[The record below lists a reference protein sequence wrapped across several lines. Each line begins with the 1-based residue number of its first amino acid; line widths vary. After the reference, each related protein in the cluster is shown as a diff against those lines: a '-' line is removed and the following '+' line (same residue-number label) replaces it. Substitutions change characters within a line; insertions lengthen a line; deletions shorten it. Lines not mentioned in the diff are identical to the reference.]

1 MKYNGT
7 SFGAKQSKDE
17 KRLIKMRNEIEK
29 DILRLE
35 TRKSLADWEFSTN
48 STEENKKKFQREEK
62 RVSNYYNNNGK
73 IFSELSKFEK
83 RDNIKMPKLIRQLYY
98 LLGLFNL
105 TENSDKKSMELNK
118 LENNIIKKR
127 NSYQIILNGK
137 AVSETEILHREQ
149 FELNPKIRKQLY
161 SARVNAGD
169 AVADDIIELI
179 KKRNEFAQKKRFDD
193 FFEYKYSQYSDY
205 SLENLNNWMREIYNS
220 INSQN
225 LRFKE
230 AEKQKQAEIFG
241 ITPNEIREYHRKL
254 ILPNSSI
261 QEVNKKIDSVA
272 TIVEIRKKAY
282 KGMGFDI
289 DTMPLILD
297 LLPRH
302 NKDTGNFCLNIA
314 PGKDER
320 ISANLTN
327 DFSDML
333 TLMHELGHAVYDL
346 NTGTKLNYM
355 DKQPAAILTEGF
367 ATMMEDT
374 VFAENLTKDISD
386 KNLSK
391 DLKEYRIKEI
401 MLNILRIEF
410 EKSLYQNPNQ
420 DPEKLWHD
428 LNVKYNCGS
437 PNEPLSN
444 YWATINHFNENPAYH
459 TVYFLAE
466 LFKVQL
472 YNVLTQKFGPITQN
486 SDVRNYLKRH
496 FFKYGSSLPDNE
508 IVKNATGKSLSPED
522 FIKSVQ

>member
-1 MKYNGT
+1 M
-7 SFGAKQSKDE
+7 
-17 KRLIKMRNEIEK
+17 
-29 DILRLE
+29 
-35 TRKSLADWEFSTN
+35 
-48 STEENKKKFQREEK
+48 
-62 RVSNYYNNNGK
+62 
-73 IFSELSKFEK
+73 
-83 RDNIKMPKLIRQLYY
+83 
-98 LLGLFNL
+98 
-105 TENSDKKSMELNK
+105 
-118 LENNIIKKR
+118 
-127 NSYQIILNGK
+127 
-137 AVSETEILHREQ
+137 
-149 FELNPKIRKQLY
+149 
-161 SARVNAGD
+161 
-169 AVADDIIELI
+169 
-179 KKRNEFAQKKRFDD
+179 
-193 FFEYKYSQYSDY
+193 
-205 SLENLNNWMREIYNS
+205 
-220 INSQN
+220 
-225 LRFKE
+225 
-230 AEKQKQAEIFG
+230 
-241 ITPNEIREYHRKL
+241 
-254 ILPNSSI
+254 
-261 QEVNKKIDSVA
+261 
-272 TIVEIRKKAY
+272 
-282 KGMGFDI
+282 
-289 DTMPLILD
+289 ILD

-420 DPEKLWHD
+420 DPKKLWHD
-428 LNVKYNCGS
+428 LNIKYNCGS